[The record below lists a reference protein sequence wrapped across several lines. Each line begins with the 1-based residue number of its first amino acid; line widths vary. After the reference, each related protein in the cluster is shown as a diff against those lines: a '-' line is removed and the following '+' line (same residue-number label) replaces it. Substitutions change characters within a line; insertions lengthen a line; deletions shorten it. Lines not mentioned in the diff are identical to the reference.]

1 MSYHSLLRIWKQDGW
16 IRRLS
21 GLMCEPLTA
30 QAGAEQ
36 WIGSLPDIPASR
48 SASRDASAPTKTQG
62 ICGHTLP
69 ASPASA
75 SQHGVFLRTS
85 PTIYR
90 WDLNRSAMTWATW
103 VTRLRQACLARKKW
117 VRRTVASGCS
127 SWPTVTATDASIKQA
142 RPPEKMIRRDKRN
155 VLPTPGLAETI
166 LRPDSYPYSKADL
179 PLHGTSQ
186 TYQTAKVL
194 WPSPRAQEPGSTSSG
209 HGNALGET
217 AKAWPTPLS
226 RDWKDTPNDK
236 GGRQE
241 SVAEAA
247 FHFGHHTHATL
258 LDGKPFPMSLNPA
271 FTEWLM
277 GWPIGWTE
285 SVPAVTGWCRWQQRM
300 RGALSALVLMREDY
314 ERFTNPAVSA

>member
-1 MSYHSLLRIWKQDGW
+1 MSPACLLRIWKQDGW

-21 GLMCEPLTA
+21 GLTLEPSTA
-30 QAGAEQ
+30 QAGVEQ
-36 WIGSLPDIPASR
+36 WIASRLDIPASH
-48 SASRDASAPTKTQG
+48 SASQERNVLPMTPGTS
-62 ICGHTLP
+62 GHTLP
-69 ASPASA
+69 ASPVKSNPSGAFSK
-75 SQHGVFLRTS
+75 TS

-90 WDLNRSAMTWATW
+90 WDLNRSVMTWKAW
-103 VTRLRQACLARKKW
+103 VTALRQACLARKKW
-117 VRRTVASGCS
+117 VRRTAASGCS
-127 SWPTVTATDASIKQA
+127 FLLNWATPNTMDHLPQRSTAAMQRLMGKGGHREGRS
-142 RPPEKMIRRDKRN
+142 RPSN
-155 VLPTPGLAETI
+155 
-166 LRPDSYPYSKADL
+166 LRE
-179 PLHGTSQ
+179 Q
-186 TYQTAKVL
+186 IL

-247 FHFGHHTHATL
+247 FHFGRHTHATL
-258 LDGKPFPMSLNPA
+258 PDGKPFLMSLNPA

-285 SVPAVTGWCRWQQRM
+285 SEPAVTGWCRWQQHM
-300 RGALSALVLMREDY
+300 RGALSALVLIRAEH
-314 ERFTNPAVSA
+314 ERLADPALSA

>member
-1 MSYHSLLRIWKQDGW
+1 MSPASLSRIWKQDGW

-21 GLMCEPLTA
+21 GLMLEPSTA
-30 QAGAEQ
+30 QAGAAKL
-36 WIGSLPDIPASR
+36 IASLPDIPVSR
-48 SASRDASAPTKTQG
+48 SASRDASEPTKTHG
-62 ICGHTLP
+62 ICGHMLP
-69 ASPASA
+69 ASPVKSNPSGAFS
-75 SQHGVFLRTS
+75 RTS

-117 VRRTVASGCS
+117 VRRTAASGCLS
-127 SWPTVTATDASIKQA
+127 SLNWATPNTMDHLPQRSTAAMQRLMGKGGQREGRS
-142 RPPEKMIRRDKRN
+142 RPSN
-155 VLPTPGLAETI
+155 
-166 LRPDSYPYSKADL
+166 LRE
-179 PLHGTSQ
+179 Q
-186 TYQTAKVL
+186 IL

-247 FHFGHHTHATL
+247 FHFGRHTHATL
-258 LDGKPFPMSLNPA
+258 PDGKPFPMSLNPA

-285 SVPAVTGWCRWQQRM
+285 SEPAVTGWCRWQQHM
-300 RGALSALVLMREDY
+300 LGALSALVLMREDY
-314 ERFTNPAVSA
+314 ERFTNSTLPA